1 MKFSEIVYTRPD
13 VAAVCEKAAALT
25 EKLKNAKRAEEQIE
39 IFEEFEKISSAFSTS
54 ATVASIRHTIDT
66 RDKFY
71 EEENDFFDNNSP
83 LIQEK
88 AQEFMNT
95 LLDSP
100 FRKELEEKYGT
111 LLFKNMEIAKKT
123 FSTEIIP
130 LLQKENALTSEYQK
144 LYATTTAEID
154 GNTLPITQSRPY
166 KQNRD

>member
-13 VAAVCEKAAALT
+13 VAAAVCEKAASLT
-25 EKLKNAKRAEEQIE
+25 EKLKNAKSAEEQIE

-95 LLDSP
+95 RSIP
-100 FRKELEEKYGT
+100 RSEKSLKKNT
-111 LLFKNMEIAKKT
+111 VLFFSKT
-123 FSTEIIP
+123 WR
-130 LLQKENALTSEYQK
+130 
-144 LYATTTAEID
+144 
-154 GNTLPITQSRPY
+154 LPKRHSLP
-166 KQNRD
+166 K